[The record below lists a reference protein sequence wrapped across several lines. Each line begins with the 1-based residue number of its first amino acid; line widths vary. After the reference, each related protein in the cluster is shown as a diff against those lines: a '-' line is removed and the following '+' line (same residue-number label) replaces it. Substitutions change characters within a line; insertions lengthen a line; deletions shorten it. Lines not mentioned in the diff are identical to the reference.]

1 MGGFRVA
8 TAEDVPQI
16 NSVLN
21 HPSVRSHVAPGDHP
35 LDFASNIG
43 VTPAYVSD
51 GGILFA
57 EALGFGDYLS
67 LSAFLP
73 EARGLHAVVG
83 HRKALDHFFST
94 TDCLRIFAVV
104 DETNRVAIRNLTGL
118 GFNYQDC
125 EAAGS
130 RWVFSLDWVG
140 WAKAS
145 RATLT
150 AARPYVERGWA
161 ASTAEALLLGG
172 FLLTVRGGWT
182 GKALAGFN
190 RWATFAG
197 LDGIRPLMEDEP
209 LFTYRGRLL
218 HANKLLSGE
227 VVNE

>member
-8 TAEDVPQI
+8 TAEDVPRI
-16 NSVLN
+16 NGILN
-21 HPSVRSHVAPGDHP
+21 HPTVRPHIAPGDHQ
-35 LDFASNIG
+35 LDFAANIG
-43 VTPAYVSD
+43 VTPAYVSE

-57 EALGFGDYLS
+57 EAMGFGDYLS

-104 DETNRVAIRNLTGL
+104 DESNRVAIRNLNGL
-118 GFNYQDC
+118 GFRYEDT
-125 EAAGS
+125 EAGD

-145 RATLT
+145 RATLA
-150 AARPYVERGWA
+150 AARPYVQNGWV
-161 ASTAEALLLGG
+161 SSPAEALLLGG

-182 GKALAGFN
+182 GKALSGFN

-197 LDGIRPLMEDEP
+197 LEGIHPLLEDEP

-218 HANKLLSGE
+218 HANKLLSNE
-227 VVNE
+227 VVHG